1 MVPLPVREH
10 SANTPGKKVP
20 AGPIGVQQRARVS
33 LVSVSTEMG
42 RPSPCCA
49 SAASADAAAA
59 PMTKTNSRRLLRSS
73 RRRPPPQER
82 GARRRAVSRGQFSYL
97 FSKLR
102 GSKQTVGSSAGRRVG
117 RGLGF
122 PRSL

>member
-1 MVPLPVREH
+1 MVPQKVGNIRRT
-10 SANTPGKKVP
+10 TPGKKVP
-20 AGPIGVQQRARVS
+20 AGPSELLAQRVRVS
-33 LVSVSTEMG
+33 LVSVSTRMG

-49 SAASADAAAA
+49 SAASAGAAAA

-73 RRRPPPQER
+73 RRRPPQER
-82 GARRRAVSRGQFSYL
+82 GARGRAVSRGQFPYL

-102 GSKQTVGSSAGRRVG
+102 GSKQAVGPSAGRRSE

-122 PRSL
+122 PRCL